1 MHFLAIVISRPGYY
15 ESLPLSWF
23 VAVPLAFFPVILAFM
38 SFSSKNGKDE
48 NNTNITFLYLI
59 SKILM
64 VPGLIVYLITNASHH
79 TVQYIVGLVL
89 FLLIDVILIIILT
102 IIIKNKQK
110 SFHKSDGIP
119 NELPDNSPDKTETP

>member
-1 MHFLAIVISRPGYY
+1 MHFLAIIISRPGYY
-15 ESLPLSWF
+15 EALPLSWF

-38 SFSSKNGKDE
+38 SFCSKSAKAEGNS
-48 NNTNITFLYLI
+48 NITFLYLI

-64 VPGLIVYLITNASHH
+64 LPGFIVYLITNASHH
-79 TVQYIVGLVL
+79 TLQYLLGIVL

-110 SFHKSDGIP
+110 SFYTSDGIP
-119 NELPDNSPDKTETP
+119 GELPENNPDKTETP

>member
-15 ESLPLSWF
+15 DSLPFSWF
-23 VAVPLAFFPVILAFM
+23 VTVPFSFFPVILAFM
-38 SFSSKNGKDE
+38 SFNSKNVKDE
-48 NNTNITFLYLI
+48 NNINITFLYLI

-64 VPGLIVYLITNASHH
+64 VPGFIVYLITNASHH
-79 TVQYIVGLVL
+79 TAQYIVGLVL